1 MAGTFERGFDKAIDI
16 NIKQPFGRIKNA
28 VKGQKDFVGGVST
41 GVGEFVKE
49 AALLPFQNIGVISS
63 YALKKMAGVL
73 GGTMKL
79 GLQGLSLI
87 PLPLPGGKN
96 GTSIADLRGR
106 ATAFREAI
114 DVKAHGS
121 PEKFADILAR
131 IRGVRDDAAKRA
143 TGNTQ
148 AA

>member
-63 YALKKMAGVL
+63 YALRKMAGVL
-73 GGTMKL
+73 GGSVKL
-79 GLQGLSLI
+79 GLQAASLI
-87 PLPLPGGKN
+87 PLPLPGGKG
-96 GTSIADLRGR
+96 GTSPAELFRK
-106 ATAFREAI
+106 ATSLREAI

-131 IRGVRDDAAKRA
+131 IRGVRNDAAKRA
-143 TGNTQ
+143 TGSTQ
-148 AA
+148 TA

>member
-1 MAGTFERGFDKAIDI
+1 MAGEFSRGLDKAVDI
-16 NIKQPFGRIKNA
+16 NIKQPFNRIKND
-28 VKGQKDFVGGVST
+28 VRNSKDFVSGISDGIGG
-41 GVGEFVKE
+41 FFLE
-49 AALLPFQNIGVISS
+49 AAKLPFSNAGAISS
-63 YALKKMAGVL
+63 YVIKKMAGVL
-73 GGTMKL
+73 GSTVKL
-79 GLQGLSLI
+79 GLQGASLI
-87 PLPLPGGKN
+87 PLPLPGGKG

-131 IRGVRDDAAKRA
+131 IRGVRNDAAKRA

-148 AA
+148 TA